1 MIARLVLLAAIE
13 TINLRDK
20 IAVGLNV
27 VNLQDWSYCHGI
39 MLLHDEV
46 TCVSTNQIYRTI

>member
-27 VNLQDWSYCHGI
+27 VNLQDWSYCQGI